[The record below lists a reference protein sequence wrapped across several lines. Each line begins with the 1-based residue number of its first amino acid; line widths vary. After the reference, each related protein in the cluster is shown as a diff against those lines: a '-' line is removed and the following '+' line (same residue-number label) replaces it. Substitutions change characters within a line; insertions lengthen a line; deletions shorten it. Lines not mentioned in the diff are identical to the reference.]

1 MLIKNEELFQACKD
15 VLSQR
20 GTDFEDVLEDAAYCL
35 MALVKKDVSHEVQDM
50 IDSVMQEIRE
60 IEFE

>member
-1 MLIKNEELFQACKD
+1 
-15 VLSQR
+15 
-20 GTDFEDVLEDAAYCL
+20 